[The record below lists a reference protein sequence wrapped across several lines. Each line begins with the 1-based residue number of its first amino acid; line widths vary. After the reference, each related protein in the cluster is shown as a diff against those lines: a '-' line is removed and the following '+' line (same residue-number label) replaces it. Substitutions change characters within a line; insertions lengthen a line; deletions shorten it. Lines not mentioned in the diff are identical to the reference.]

1 MKSLFPGVIAV
12 CCALTLAAC
21 GSDHPSSLAAP
32 SAVIAAT
39 ASRTAGGTSSTPSLI
54 GTWGSTTRVTSA
66 AATISL
72 AVCSN
77 IQMNITSQTATQAS
91 GILSMDCPE
100 NVSITGTL
108 VGQLGGPTIPL
119 SWNGSAT
126 QAGFPS
132 CSFSMTG
139 TGIPLGAD
147 LFRLTYSGNSCRG
160 AVEGS
165 DTLRFAPAPAAT
177 PAPPASPPPGA
188 ARDGIDM
195 SQAVIRNSPLNLASW
210 PITTGINVVEM
221 RSNGVHLEFSK
232 QNGPNRWP
240 DVVPPGWDGGL
251 QWTLGMALNIGG
263 RWYASAPVQF
273 WHGLEESGGPPQNY
287 ALNWFYDPVRWAP
300 MTGHQPVVGETIGF
314 FACAG
319 DCRNNTAGSLSP
331 VKERSNVVLVTFP
344 GPGGA
349 RFTF

>member
-1 MKSLFPGVIAV
+1 MKKLFAGVIGV
-12 CCALTLAAC
+12 CCALTAAAC
-21 GSDHPSSLAAP
+21 GSDRPSTLAAP
-32 SAVIAAT
+32 SAVVGAT
-39 ASRTAGGTSSTPSLI
+39 ASRTAGGVGSTPSLL
-54 GTWGSTTRVTSA
+54 GTWGSTIHVASA

-77 IQMNITSQTATQAS
+77 IQMNITNQTATQAS
-91 GILSMDCPE
+91 GILSMDCPD

-108 VGQLGGPTIPL
+108 VGQLGAPVIPL
-119 SWNGSAT
+119 SWNGTAT

-132 CSFSMTG
+132 CPFSMTG
-139 TGIPLGAD
+139 TGTPMGGEM
-147 LFRLTYSGNSCRG
+147 FRLTYSGNSCRG

-165 DTLRFAPAPAAT
+165 DTLRFVT
-177 PAPPASPPPGA
+177 TGTTPPPPPPPDQ
-188 ARDGIDM
+188 RDGIDM

-210 PITTGINVVEM
+210 PITTAISVVEL
-221 RSNGVHLEFSK
+221 RPNGVHLDFSK
-232 QNGPNRWP
+232 QDGPGRWP

-251 QWTLGMALNIGG
+251 QWTLGMTLNIGG
-263 RWYASAPVQF
+263 RWFASAPVQF
-273 WHGLEESGGPPQNY
+273 WHGLQEAGGPPQDY
-287 ALNWFYDPVRWAP
+287 ALNWFYDPARWAP
-300 MTGHQPVVGETIGF
+300 MTGHQPVAGETIGF

-344 GPGGA
+344 GPGGG